1 MGKSRSKKQLTPGQ
15 LRSRGWTKSLMNT
28 LLPKPRY
35 RHFNGRSMPVWERED
50 VQAAEAT
57 ETFQKQNL
65 GAKPQGEAGRAAQQ
79 ATHTVS
85 KALTKLWNQAE
96 KDDSLAWTLAGH
108 YHRAVLDHL
117 PAAARGRMLRASQIT
132 GYLGSFLGL
141 EKRCDGLSL
150 PGELTHFVQAA
161 GWMGPNENAPL
172 AGHVRVRYARVLHA
186 AAQQAIDQ
194 FTQAQPEADLA
205 ACWRGRTSPPSSCS
219 PGPSGRSTPSG
230 TSPRSSRRA

>member
-79 ATHTVS
+79 AAHTVS
-85 KALTKLWNQAE
+85 KAQAKLWKPAE
-96 KDDSLAWTLAGH
+96 KDHTQAWTQAGH
-108 YHRAVLDHL
+108 
-117 PAAARGRMLRASQIT
+117 
-132 GYLGSFLGL
+132 SFTP
-141 EKRCDGLSL
+141 RPSR
-150 PGELTHFVQAA
+150 PSTSSP
-161 GWMGPNENAPL
+161 WPSRRP
-172 AGHVRVRYARVLHA
+172 
-186 AAQQAIDQ
+186 IW
-194 FTQAQPEADLA
+194 P

-219 PGPSGRSTPSG
+219 PAPSGPSTPSG

>member
-79 ATHTVS
+79 AAHRGDS
-85 KALTKLWNQAE
+85 QGKNP
-96 KDDSLAWTLAGH
+96 DDQNNDHSGRRTTAW
-108 YHRAVLDHL
+108 
-117 PAAARGRMLRASQIT
+117 PGR
-132 GYLGSFLGL
+132 
-141 EKRCDGLSL
+141 
-150 PGELTHFVQAA
+150 
-161 GWMGPNENAPL
+161 
-172 AGHVRVRYARVLHA
+172 
-186 AAQQAIDQ
+186 
-194 FTQAQPEADLA
+194 
-205 ACWRGRTSPPSSCS
+205 WRGITTGPCSTTCPPPPVGACCV
-219 PGPSGRSTPSG
+219 P
-230 TSPRSSRRA
+230 PRSRATWAASWGWKSAVTAWPCPAS

>member
-79 ATHTVS
+79 AAHTVA
-85 KALTKLWNQAE
+85 KALTKLWTQAE
-96 KDDSLAWTLAGH
+96 KDEIHACVKS
-108 YHRAVLDHL
+108 
-117 PAAARGRMLRASQIT
+117 
-132 GYLGSFLGL
+132 LGL
-141 EKRCDGLSL
+141 
-150 PGELTHFVQAA
+150 A
-161 GWMGPNENAPL
+161 
-172 AGHVRVRYARVLHA
+172 
-186 AAQQAIDQ
+186 
-194 FTQAQPEADLA
+194 
-205 ACWRGRTSPPSSCS
+205 
-219 PGPSGRSTPSG
+219 
-230 TSPRSSRRA
+230 

>member
-79 ATHTVS
+79 AAHTVA
-85 KALTKLWNQAE
+85 KALTKLW
-96 KDDSLAWTLAGH
+96 
-108 YHRAVLDHL
+108 
-117 PAAARGRMLRASQIT
+117 
-132 GYLGSFLGL
+132 
-141 EKRCDGLSL
+141 
-150 PGELTHFVQAA
+150 
-161 GWMGPNENAPL
+161 
-172 AGHVRVRYARVLHA
+172 
-186 AAQQAIDQ
+186 
-194 FTQAQPEADLA
+194 TQAWIA
-205 ACWRGRTSPPSSCS
+205 ASPPARRRTAGRRTPTSPPRPKS
-219 PGPSGRSTPSG
+219 
-230 TSPRSSRRA
+230 